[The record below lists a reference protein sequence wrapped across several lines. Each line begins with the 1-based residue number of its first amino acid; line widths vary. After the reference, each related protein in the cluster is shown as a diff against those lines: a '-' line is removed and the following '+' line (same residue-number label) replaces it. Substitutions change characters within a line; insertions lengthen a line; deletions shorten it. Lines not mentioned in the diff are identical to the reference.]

1 MTREEL
7 LQMLQEKGLD
17 DNAIKA
23 LLKETLDTL
32 DKDFYDHDKKEEEEK
47 QSDEEAEKE
56 EASRLLGVDL

>member
-17 DNAIKA
+17 DNAIKM

-32 DKDFYDHDKKEEEEK
+32 DKDFADHDEKVEEAG
-47 QSDEEAEKE
+47 DEAEKK
-56 EASRLLGVDL
+56 EASRLLGVNL

>member
-17 DNAIKA
+17 DNAIKM

-32 DKDFYDHDKKEEEEK
+32 DKDFVDHDEK
-47 QSDEEAEKE
+47 VDEANEEAEKK
-56 EASRLLGVDL
+56 EASKLLGVDL

>member
-17 DNAIKA
+17 DNAIKM

-32 DKDFYDHDKKEEEEK
+32 DKDFADHDKKVEEA
-47 QSDEEAEKE
+47 DEAEKK
-56 EASRLLGVDL
+56 EASKLLGVDL